1 MNWQAGLVFKPAQNG
16 SIYASYATSSTPAGM
31 MLGEGSETQSL
42 TPGRGGVGSN
52 ADQLAPEKNR
62 SIELGTKWNV
72 LNDKLALTA
81 ALFQIDT
88 TNAA

>member
-1 MNWQAGLVFKPAQNG
+1 
-16 SIYASYATSSTPAGM
+16 STPAGM
-31 MLGEGSETQSL
+31 LLGEGSETQSL

-52 ADQLAPEKNR
+52 ADQLSPEKNR

-88 TNAA
+88 TNARVTLPNNQYAMVGNKRVQGLE